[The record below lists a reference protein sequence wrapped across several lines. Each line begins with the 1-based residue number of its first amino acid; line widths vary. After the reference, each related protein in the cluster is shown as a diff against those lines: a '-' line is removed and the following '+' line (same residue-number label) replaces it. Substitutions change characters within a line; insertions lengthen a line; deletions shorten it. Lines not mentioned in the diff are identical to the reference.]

1 MLADVAEIREGY
13 YDFDARYRELEE
25 LGREI
30 ERLRQQQPPPPDA
43 ASRIEAMTAEAEAG
57 WRDLAQEI
65 LKREG

>member
-1 MLADVAEIREGY
+1 MLAGVPEVDEGY

-25 LGREI
+25 RGREI
-30 ERLRQQQPPPPDA
+30 ERLRQQQPATPDLE
-43 ASRIEAMTAEAEAG
+43 RRLEAMSADLEAG